1 MQHLQHTLIAIIF
14 LITATTY
21 SQVALAPSAPNS
33 SETTKITAA
42 HHGVC
47 IPNVVIKNITDAPAV
62 VQKDARIPSML
73 VFNKTTSKQLKSG
86 YYFWNGKQWEVYD
99 TSIIAPDTGLAVT
112 DTDTETLL
120 LAPSSIAIIPE
131 ESAVSLR

>member
-1 MQHLQHTLIAIIF
+1 MQHLQHTLIALVF

-33 SETTKITAA
+33 SENYKVTAA
-42 HHGVC
+42 YQGVY
-47 IPNVVIKNITDAPAV
+47 IPNVTIHNITDAPTV

-73 VFNKTTSKQLKSG
+73 VYNKTTSKKLKSG

-99 TSIIAPDTGLAVT
+99 TSISAPDTGLASAT
-112 DTDTETLL
+112 NTTAL
-120 LAPSSIAIIPE
+120 SSATVISQEP
-131 ESAVSLR
+131 VVGLR

>member
-1 MQHLQHTLIAIIF
+1 MQHLQHTLIALVF
-14 LITATTY
+14 LITGTTY

-33 SETTKITAA
+33 SENYKVTAA
-42 HHGVC
+42 YQGVY
-47 IPNVVIKNITDAPAV
+47 IPNVSIKNITDAPAV

-99 TSIIAPDTGLAVT
+99 TSIVAPDTGLAVT
-112 DTDTETLL
+112 DTKAPV
-120 LAPSSIAIIPE
+120 LAPSSTIATSE